1 ESTWQAQAWAGD
13 GVVLFEAAPV
23 DTVEDLRSAR
33 VLGEVSV
40 DAKPTG
46 ASVGKVLG
54 EVFVSDAPP
63 AFAVVFAGR
72 WFLLAERESWP
83 LGRFLA
89 VDLLLALERGDTRS
103 GGEIERIVGAT
114 CRGSAERRADG
125 RGWWGVALEDCCAH
139 SVKISGSWHDSWFGA
154 IDIITHVVH

>member
-1 ESTWQAQAWAGD
+1 LRGRYALARPSSEEERADLRQDLGYCAPGDFSWTRGDSTWQAQAWAGD

-40 DAKPTG
+40 DAKPPG

-63 AFAVVFAGR
+63 AFAVV
-72 WFLLAERESWP
+72 LA
-83 LGRFLA
+83 
-89 VDLLLALERGDTRS
+89 
-103 GGEIERIVGAT
+103 
-114 CRGSAERRADG
+114 
-125 RGWWGVALEDCCAH
+125 
-139 SVKISGSWHDSWFGA
+139 
-154 IDIITHVVH
+154 